1 MSFKLVG
8 VEAIVGKLRKNVT
21 LTEVK
26 QAVATN
32 GAEMTRNAQ
41 RLAPV
46 DTGILKGSIN
56 LSIEDGGM
64 TSVTRDGVNYGK
76 YLDLGTRFMSAQPFM
91 TPAHNLQAKKFK
103 RDMEMLVK

>member
-8 VEAIVGKLRKNVT
+8 VEAIQGKLRKNVT
-21 LTEVK
+21 LREVK

-32 GAEMTRNAQ
+32 GAELTRNAQ

-46 DTGILKGSIN
+46 DTGRLAGSIN

-64 TSVTRDGVNYGK
+64 TAVTRDGVNYGI
-76 YLDLGTRFMSAQPFM
+76 YNDLGTRFMAGNGFM
-91 TPAHNLQAKKFK
+91 TSSYNLQAEKFK

>member
-8 VEAIVGKLRKNVT
+8 AEKIVGKLRKNVE
-21 LTEVK
+21 LSDVK
-26 QAVATN
+26 RVVLTN
-32 GAEMTRNAQ
+32 GAEMTRNTQ

-46 DTGILKGSIN
+46 DTGRLAGSIN

-64 TSVTRDGVNYGK
+64 TAVTRDGVNYGV
-76 YLDLGTRFMSAQPFM
+76 YNDLGTRYRTGTGFM
-91 TPAHNLQAKKFK
+91 TSSYNLQASKFK

>member
-8 VEAIVGKLRKNVT
+8 VESIQGKLRKNVN
-21 LTEVK
+21 LSDVK
-26 QAVATN
+26 RVVATN
-32 GAEMTRNAQ
+32 GAELTRNSQ

-46 DTGILKGSIN
+46 DTGRLAGSIN

-64 TSVTRDGVNYGK
+64 TAVTRDGVNYGV
-76 YLDLGTRFMSAQPFM
+76 YNDLGTRFMAGNGFM
-91 TPAHNLQAKKFK
+91 TSSYNLQANKFK